1 MRLSCDEI
9 AFSSAMRVKF
19 YRSRKYLYLQRV
31 VRDTTQEF
39 TPTHTTNNAMQF
51 QESFALPPDL
61 LVTVCS
67 FLLQVSRNSLVSR
80 NFLRINKCIHSRSE
94 SHQNT
99 TSFLPNQVQR
109 AVLLKKL
116 YWIINRRHI
125 GRLVHFS
132 MCYDF
137 KQYTSLL
144 LPRSCLK
151 ITRHEFIKDRK
162 LSVLKLNSVLY
173 SVTIHTAVP

>member
-1 MRLSCDEI
+1 
-9 AFSSAMRVKF
+9 
-19 YRSRKYLYLQRV
+19 
-31 VRDTTQEF
+31 
-39 TPTHTTNNAMQF
+39 MQF

-61 LVTVCS
+61 LVTVCL

-94 SHQNT
+94 SHQNP
-99 TSFLPNQVQR
+99 TSFLPKQVQR

-125 GRLVHFS
+125 GRLVNFS

-151 ITRHEFIKDRK
+151 VPRHEFIKDRK
-162 LSVLKLNSVLY
+162 LSVLKAKFCIIQCYNSHWQFQESSAWRLDAVLM
-173 SVTIHTAVP
+173 TAC

>member
-9 AFSSAMRVKF
+9 AFSSFMRFKF
-19 YRSRKYLYLQRV
+19 YPSRKYLCLQRV

-39 TPTHTTNNAMQF
+39 TPTHTTNDAMQF
-51 QESFALPPDL
+51 QESFYLPPDL
-61 LVTVCS
+61 LVTVCLL
-67 FLLQVSRNSLVSR
+67 LLQVSRNSLVSR
-80 NFLRINKCIHSRSE
+80 NFLLINKRIHSRSE

-99 TSFLPNQVQR
+99 TSFLPNHVQQ
-109 AVLLKKL
+109 AVLLKRL

-125 GRLVHFS
+125 GRLVNFS

-162 LSVLKLNSVLY
+162 LSVLKAKFCIIQCY
-173 SVTIHTAVP
+173 SSH